1 MDEEDFIEILEH
13 FRYRF
18 KDSKDSGIDKLN
30 AIVFYVKGLDNRDQE
45 DFIKYCIEEVKQEY
59 NAGWYLSIISK
70 IQNKIAINLLYDI
83 FISKKGI
90 DNEYTKKV
98 LGTLFELKD
107 CDEKHLQEYENYIDT
122 YTDTYI
128 NVSYSLDNYFLILR
142 YLFINPIKSINII
155 SEYFNTLF
163 LDTKYVNST
172 ENFITFLAYCEMTSF
187 EYFYQLMNIV
197 KTEYPLLE
205 IKLNDVL
212 KELYYSDRLYYDKRI
227 KSEIKNYVDL
237 YNLGNI

>member
-1 MDEEDFIEILEH
+1 MIKDEFYEIFEDF
-13 FRYRF
+13 RYNYKNK
-18 KDSKDSGIDKLN
+18 KDGGWDEFY
-30 AIVFYVKGLDNRDQE
+30 AIVNYIKRLDNQE
-45 DFIKYCIEEVKQEY
+45 QNDFIKYCLEEIKSG
-59 NAGWYLSIISK
+59 NDIDWYSDIISK
-70 IQNKIAINLLYDI
+70 VQNPIAIDLLYDI
-83 FISKKGI
+83 FTSNKGT
-90 DNEYTKKV
+90 DNEFTKKI

-107 CDEKHLQEYENYIDT
+107 CDEKQLLEYENYIDT
-122 YTDTYI
+122 YI
-128 NVSYSLDNYFLILR
+128 NVSYSIDNYFLILK

-155 SEYFNTLF
+155 SGYFNTLF
-163 LDTKYVNST
+163 LDAKYVNST

-227 KSEIKNYVDL
+227 KSEIKKYVDL